1 MSDVGKQDETCFI
14 QDKTLIFRNP
24 QKYTKETFKKQKLL
38 VEVSRQLRLIRHTCM
53 W

>member
-1 MSDVGKQDETCFI
+1 MSDVGEQDETCFI

-24 QKYTKETFKKQKLL
+24 EIFEKQKLL

>member
-1 MSDVGKQDETCFI
+1 MNDVGEQDETCFI

-24 QKYTKETFKKQKLL
+24 QKDIKEIFEKQKLL
-38 VEVSRQLRLIRHTCM
+38 VEVSRQLRLIRHNCM